1 MSKDYLVQAN
11 TLSKING
18 YNITNGQDLY
28 LPCVVIVDSKN
39 VLKGSFGIRQW
50 TSGLIVIYR
59 LNAANALVSSKAFFK
74 AGEVTATM
82 FDWEDGVG
90 LVMYTVQIS
99 SNNAVNVTKTT
110 IINASNN

>member
-1 MSKDYLVQAN
+1 MSPDYLVQAN
-11 TLSKING
+11 TLSTINDDKL
-18 YNITNGQDLY
+18 TTGQNLH
-28 LPCVVIVDSKN
+28 LPNVVIVTSKN
-39 VLKGSFGIRQW
+39 VLKGSFGVRQW

-59 LNAANALVSSKAFFK
+59 LNAANALVSSKAFLK

-90 LVMYTVQIS
+90 LVMYTVKIS
-99 SNNAVNVTKTT
+99 SNNTVNVTKTT

>member
-1 MSKDYLVQAN
+1 MVQAS

-28 LPCVVIVDSKN
+28 FPCVVIVDSKN
-39 VLKGSFGIRQW
+39 VLKGRFSLRQW
-50 TSGLIVIYR
+50 ASGLIVIYKV
-59 LNAANALVSSKAFFK
+59 NTSNALVSSKVLFN

-90 LVMYTVQIS
+90 LVMYTVKIS
-99 SNNAVNVTKTT
+99 SNNKVNVTKTT